1 MVFELL
7 KLNSHVTDKDFDQI
21 YPKEIRMLAS
31 QHWTSISVA
40 KAASNFL
47 VKKADTRVLDIG
59 SGVGKFC
66 LIGAVNTG
74 GHFTGVEQRF
84 RLFELSQRLANY
96 YRLNKVKFI
105 HANITSINFHKYDA
119 FYFFNSFYENID
131 HLSMI
136 DNTVDLNVQLYRV
149 YSLYLTTQFA
159 SLPPGTRLVTYCT
172 PLNIIPGSYKL
183 QDSSHGGL
191 VKFWEKASIPEA
203 TSITAYKDAGKA
215 KTILK
220 TE

>member
-7 KLNSHVTDKDFDQI
+7 KLNYNVTDNDFDRI

-47 VKKADTRVLDIG
+47 VKKGGTKVLDIG

-84 RLFELSQRLANY
+84 RLFELSQRLANS
-96 YRLNKVKFI
+96 YRLDNVNFI

-131 HLSMI
+131 NLSKI
-136 DNTVDLNVQLYRV
+136 DNTIDLNVQLYRM
-149 YSLYLTTQFA
+149 YSLYLTSQFA
-159 SLPPGTRLVTYCT
+159 SLPVGTRLVTYCT
-172 PLNIIPGSYKL
+172 PVNIIPGSYKL

-191 VKFWEKASIPEA
+191 VKFWEKAGITEA
-203 TSITAYKDAGKA
+203 TSITENTYA
-215 KTILK
+215 KETKNILQSV
-220 TE
+220 